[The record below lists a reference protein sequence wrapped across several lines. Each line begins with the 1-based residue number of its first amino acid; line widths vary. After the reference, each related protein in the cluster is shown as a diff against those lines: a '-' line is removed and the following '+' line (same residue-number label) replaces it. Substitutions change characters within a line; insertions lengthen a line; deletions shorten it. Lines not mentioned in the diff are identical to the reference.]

1 MSQVIK
7 IDEQLYQRLSTH
19 VKGFETPS
27 QVINKILDFYEK
39 ENNIESNSVEN
50 MIDRYEKENNITS
63 DSPIQLLV
71 SATRLDIIYH
81 PINDENAFKRA
92 LLKTK
97 LAYVKMYKTNG
108 ESEIAEWHATRFTES
123 SSVKG
128 NLTSGYLRDWRNR
141 GIFKAEISIDKASL
155 T

>member
-39 ENNIESNSVEN
+39 EHNRESNSVEN
-50 MIDRYEKENNITS
+50 MIDRYEKENNTPS
-63 DSPIQLLV
+63 DSSNHRMIH
-71 SATRLDIIYH
+71 ATRREIIYY
-81 PINDENAFKRA
+81 PIDDENTFKKA
-92 LLKTK
+92 LLQTK
-97 LAYVKMYKTNG
+97 FAYVKLHYTNG
-108 ESEIAEWHATRFTES
+108 ESEVKEWRAGNFTKA

-128 NLTSGYLRDWRNR
+128 NLASGFLRSWKEK
-141 GIFKAEISIDKASL
+141 GICKAELSINKSNFP
-155 T
+155 